1 MANEEQASVVRSHVF
16 ISGRIVQ
23 EGAFRDALRR
33 QAQELGLRGWVRNI
47 RDGRVEAVF
56 EGEPEAVRRMTG
68 WCYSNRSGAEVHATA
83 VCQETPSRD
92 LINFEAG

>member
-1 MANEEQASVVRSHVF
+1 
-16 ISGRIVQ
+16 
-23 EGAFRDALRR
+23 
-33 QAQELGLRGWVRNI
+33 
-47 RDGRVEAVF
+47 VEAVF
-56 EGEPEAVRRMTG
+56 EGEPEAVRRMTE